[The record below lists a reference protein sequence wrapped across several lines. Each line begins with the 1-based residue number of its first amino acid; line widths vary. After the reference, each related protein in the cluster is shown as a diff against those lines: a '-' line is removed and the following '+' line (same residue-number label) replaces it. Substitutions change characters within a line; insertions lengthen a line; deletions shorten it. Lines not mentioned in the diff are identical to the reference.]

1 MADLTGRSF
10 ADRIAFLRDVRFLR
24 ATVQVIVLF
33 VVVGLAIW
41 LINNTNE
48 GLARARIP
56 TDFSFLT
63 QPSGFQIDEGL
74 VDQPHSRTDSYANA
88 FVVGLI
94 NTLRAVALSLIL
106 ATLLGLFVGIARL
119 STNFLVRAL
128 AIGYIEL
135 FQNTPLLLQL
145 FFIFTSVLLTLP
157 RATEPIVLPGP
168 SYLSSSGLAMPNL
181 IGTENA
187 LLWLLIVG
195 VGIGTGIALWR
206 RLRTIRLETG
216 RTTYAAEIGLSLMIG
231 IAIISWLI
239 LQPFTVDFPELGRF
253 GYVRNKGA
261 IISANF
267 VAIVLGLVL
276 YTGAFIAE
284 IVRSGIQSV
293 PIGQWEAARSQG
305 FTYGQILRLIVI
317 PQALRVMIPPLTNQ
331 YLNLAKNSSL
341 GAAVGF
347 AEVFGVA
354 RTMAQSVSVVPIM
367 VIVMGI
373 YLSLSLITA
382 AVMNVLNARFQIKT
396 R

>member
-1 MADLTGRSF
+1 MANF
-10 ADRIAFLRDVRFLR
+10 ADRSVSSLAFLRDVRFLR
-24 ATVQVIVLF
+24 SLVQVIVLI

-41 LINNTNE
+41 LINNTSE

-74 VDQPHSRTDSYANA
+74 VDQPHKRTDSYANA
-88 FVVGLI
+88 FGVALI
-94 NTLRAVALSLIL
+94 NTLRAVILSLIL

-119 STNFLVRAL
+119 STNFLLRSLAL
-128 AIGYIEL
+128 AYIEI

-145 FFIFTSVLLTLP
+145 FFIFTGVLLTLP

-168 SYLSSSGLAMPNL
+168 SYLSSSGLATPNL
-181 IGTENA
+181 VATETT
-187 LLWLLIVG
+187 LWWLLLTIVGIG
-195 VGIGTGIALWR
+195 VGITLWQ

-216 RTTYAAEIGLSLMIG
+216 RTTYAAEIGLGVMASVTV
-231 IAIISWLI
+231 IAWLV

-253 GYVRNKGA
+253 GYLRGKGA
-261 IISANF
+261 VISANF
-267 VAIVLGLVL
+267 LAIVLGLVL

-284 IVRSGIQSV
+284 IVRSGIQAV

-373 YLSLSLITA
+373 YLALSLITSA
-382 AVMNVLNARFQIKT
+382 IMNVLNARFQIKT

>member
-1 MADLTGRSF
+1 
-10 ADRIAFLRDVRFLR
+10 
-24 ATVQVIVLF
+24 
-33 VVVGLAIW
+33 
-41 LINNTNE
+41 
-48 GLARARIP
+48 
-56 TDFSFLT
+56 
-63 QPSGFQIDEGL
+63 
-74 VDQPHSRTDSYANA
+74 
-88 FVVGLI
+88 
-94 NTLRAVALSLIL
+94 
-106 ATLLGLFVGIARL
+106 
-119 STNFLVRAL
+119 
-128 AIGYIEL
+128 
-135 FQNTPLLLQL
+135 
-145 FFIFTSVLLTLP
+145 SVLLTLP
-157 RATEPIVLPGP
+157 RATEPIILPGP
-168 SYLSSSGLAMPNL
+168 SYLSSSGLATPNL
-181 IGTENA
+181 IATETTA
-187 LLWLLIVG
+187 FWLLLSVI
-195 VGIGTGIALWR
+195 GIGAGITLWR
-206 RLRTIRLETG
+206 RLRAIRLETG
-216 RTTYAAEIGLSLMIG
+216 RTTYAAEIGLGVMIG
-231 IAIISWLI
+231 VTVIAWIV

-261 IISANF
+261 IVSANF

-284 IVRSGIQSV
+284 VVRSGIQSV
-293 PIGQWEAARSQG
+293 PTGQWEAARSQG

-373 YLSLSLITA
+373 YLALSLIIA

>member
-1 MADLTGRSF
+1 MADLAKRFPVRRF
-10 ADRIAFLRDVRFLR
+10 AFWRDVRFLR
-24 ATVQVIVLF
+24 GAVQLIVLAI
-33 VVVGLAIW
+33 VIGLAIW
-41 LINNTNE
+41 LINNVNQ

-74 VDQPHSRTDSYANA
+74 VDQPHKRTDSYANA
-88 FVVGLI
+88 FAVALV
-94 NTLRAVALSLIL
+94 NTLRAVLVSLVL
-106 ATLLGLFVGIARL
+106 ATLLGLFIGIARL
-119 STNFLVRAL
+119 STNFLARTLAL
-128 AIGYIEL
+128 AYIEI

-145 FFIFTSVLLTLP
+145 FFIFTSILLTLP

-168 SYLSSSGLAMPNL
+168 SYLSSSGLATPNL
-181 IGTENA
+181 IPTETSGWWV
-187 LLWLLIVG
+187 LLTAIGIGVG
-195 VGIGTGIALWR
+195 VALWR

-216 RTTYAAEIGLSLMIG
+216 RTTYAAEIGLSVMFGVG
-231 IAIISWLI
+231 ILAWLI
-239 LQPFTVDFPELGRF
+239 LQPFTVDFPALGRF
-253 GYVRNKGA
+253 GYVRDRGA
-261 IISANF
+261 IVSANF

-276 YTGAFIAE
+276 YTSAFIAE

-293 PIGQWEAARSQG
+293 PIGQWEAARAQG
-305 FTYGQILRLIVI
+305 FTYGQILRLIVL
-317 PQALRVMIPPLTNQ
+317 PQALRVIIPPLTNQ

-373 YLSLSLITA
+373 YLALSLITS

>member
-1 MADLTGRSF
+1 MANF
-10 ADRIAFLRDVRFLR
+10 ADRSVSSLAFLRDVRFLR
-24 ATVQVIVLF
+24 SLVQVIVLI

-41 LINNTNE
+41 LINNTSE

-74 VDQPHSRTDSYANA
+74 VDQPHKRTDSYANA
-88 FVVGLI
+88 FGVALI
-94 NTLRAVALSLIL
+94 NTLRAVILSLIL

-119 STNFLVRAL
+119 STNFLLRSLAL
-128 AIGYIEL
+128 AYIEI

-145 FFIFTSVLLTLP
+145 FFIFTGVLLTLP

-168 SYLSSSGLAMPNL
+168 SYLSSSGLATPNL
-181 IGTENA
+181 VATETT
-187 LLWLLIVG
+187 LWWLLLTIVGIG
-195 VGIGTGIALWR
+195 VGITLWQ

-216 RTTYAAEIGLSLMIG
+216 RTTYAAEIGLGVMASVTV
-231 IAIISWLI
+231 IAWLV

-253 GYVRNKGA
+253 GYVRGKGA
-261 IISANF
+261 VISANF
-267 VAIVLGLVL
+267 LAIVLGLVL

-284 IVRSGIQSV
+284 IVRSGIQAV

-373 YLSLSLITA
+373 YLALSLITSA
-382 AVMNVLNARFQIKT
+382 IMNVLNARFQIKT

>member
-1 MADLTGRSF
+1 MAEITQPPDSQPF
-10 ADRIAFLRDVRFLR
+10 AFLRDVRFLR
-24 ATVQVIVLF
+24 VTVQLAVLS
-33 VVVGLAIW
+33 VVVLLAIW
-41 LINNTNE
+41 LIGNASE

-56 TDFSFLT
+56 TDFSFLS
-63 QPSGFQIDEGL
+63 QPSGFQIDEGF
-74 VDQPHSRTDSYANA
+74 VEQPHKRTDSYANA
-88 FVVGLI
+88 FVIGLI
-94 NTLRAVALSLIL
+94 NTLRAVVISLIL
-106 ATLLGLFVGIARL
+106 STLLGLFVGVARL
-119 STNFLVRAL
+119 STNYLVRTL

-157 RATEPIVLPGP
+157 PPATPIELPGP
-168 SYLSSSGLAMPNL
+168 SYLSSGGLATPNL
-181 IGTENA
+181 IGGENA
-187 LLWLLIVG
+187 AVWLLIAAL
-195 VGIGTGIALWR
+195 GIAIGVTLWR
-206 RLRTIRLETG
+206 RLRRVRLETG
-216 RTTYAAEIGLSLMIG
+216 QVTYAAEIGLGVMLG
-231 IAIISWLI
+231 VGVVAWLV
-239 LQPFTVDFPELGRF
+239 LQPFSTDVPELGRF
-253 GYVRNKGA
+253 GYIRGKGA

-267 VAIVLGLVL
+267 VAIILGLVL

-293 PIGQWEAARSQG
+293 PVGQWEAARSQG

-367 VIVMGI
+367 IIVMGI

-382 AVMNVLNARFQIKT
+382 AVMNVLNTRFQIKT

>member
-1 MADLTGRSF
+1 MADFSEQLRASPF
-10 ADRIAFLRDVRFLR
+10 AFVRDVRFLR
-24 ATVQVIVLF
+24 SAAQLIVLLI
-33 VVVGLAIW
+33 VIGLAIW

-74 VDQPHSRTDSYANA
+74 VDQPHKRTDSYANA
-88 FVVGLI
+88 FGVALI
-94 NTLRAVALSLIL
+94 NTLRAVILSLIL

-119 STNFLVRAL
+119 STNLLVRTL
-128 AIGYIEL
+128 AIAYIEV

-157 RATEPIVLPGP
+157 RATEPIILPGP
-168 SYLSSSGLAMPNL
+168 SYLSSSGLATPNL
-181 IGTENA
+181 IATQTAG
-187 LLWLLIVG
+187 LWLLLTVI
-195 VGIGTGIALWR
+195 GIGTGITLWQ
-206 RLRTIRLETG
+206 RLRKIRLETG
-216 RTTYAAEIGLSLMIG
+216 RTTYAAEIGLTVMISVG
-231 IAIISWLI
+231 VIAWIV

-261 IISANF
+261 IISASF

-305 FTYGQILRLIVI
+305 FSYGQILRLIVI

-373 YLSLSLITA
+373 YLSLSLITS
-382 AVMNVLNARFQIKT
+382 AVMNVLNTRFQIKT

>member
-1 MADLTGRSF
+1 MANF
-10 ADRIAFLRDVRFLR
+10 ADRSVSSLAFLRDVRFLR
-24 ATVQVIVLF
+24 SLVQVIVLI

-41 LINNTNE
+41 LINNTSE

-74 VDQPHSRTDSYANA
+74 VDQPHKRTDSYANA
-88 FVVGLI
+88 FGVALI
-94 NTLRAVALSLIL
+94 NTLRAVILSLIL

-119 STNFLVRAL
+119 STNFLLRSLAL
-128 AIGYIEL
+128 AYIEI

-145 FFIFTSVLLTLP
+145 FFIFTGVLLTLP

-168 SYLSSSGLAMPNL
+168 SYLSSSGLATPNL
-181 IGTENA
+181 VATETT
-187 LLWLLIVG
+187 LWWLLLTIVGIG
-195 VGIGTGIALWR
+195 VGITLWQ

-216 RTTYAAEIGLSLMIG
+216 RTTYAAEIGLGVIVSVTV
-231 IAIISWLI
+231 IAWLV

-253 GYVRNKGA
+253 GYVRGKGA
-261 IISANF
+261 VISANF
-267 VAIVLGLVL
+267 LAIVLGLVL

-284 IVRSGIQSV
+284 IVRSGIQAV

-373 YLSLSLITA
+373 YLALSLITSA
-382 AVMNVLNARFQIKT
+382 IMNVLNARFQIKT

>member
-1 MADLTGRSF
+1 MASFTGRTFSN
-10 ADRIAFLRDVRFLR
+10 ATAFLRDVRFQR
-24 ATVQVIVLF
+24 AAVQLIILIAVIALGV
-33 VVVGLAIW
+33 W
-41 LINNTNE
+41 LINNINA

-74 VDQPHSRTDSYANA
+74 VDQPHRRTDSYANA
-88 FVVGLI
+88 FAVGLV
-94 NTLRAVALSLIL
+94 NTLRAVILSLIL
-106 ATLLGLFVGIARL
+106 STLLGLFVGIARL
-119 STNFLVRAL
+119 STNFLVRSL

-168 SYLSSSGLAMPNL
+168 SYLSSSGLATPNL
-181 IGTENA
+181 IATETA
-187 LLWLLIVG
+187 AFWLLLSVI
-195 VGIGTGIALWR
+195 GIGAGIALWR
-206 RLRTIRLETG
+206 RLRAIRLETG
-216 RTTYAAEIGLSLMIG
+216 RTTYAAEIGLGVMIG
-231 IAIISWLI
+231 VTVIAWIV

-261 IISANF
+261 IVSANF

-284 IVRSGIQSV
+284 VVRSGIQSV
-293 PIGQWEAARSQG
+293 PTGQWEAARSQG

-373 YLSLSLITA
+373 YLALSLITA

>member
-1 MADLTGRSF
+1 MADFSEQLRASPF
-10 ADRIAFLRDVRFLR
+10 AFVRDVRFLR
-24 ATVQVIVLF
+24 SAAQLIVLLI
-33 VVVGLAIW
+33 VIGLAIW

-74 VDQPHSRTDSYANA
+74 VDQPHKRTDSYANA
-88 FVVGLI
+88 FGVALI
-94 NTLRAVALSLIL
+94 NTLRAVILSLIL

-119 STNFLVRAL
+119 STNLLVRTL
-128 AIGYIEL
+128 AIAYIEV

-157 RATEPIVLPGP
+157 RATEPIILPGP
-168 SYLSSSGLAMPNL
+168 SYLSSSGLATPNL
-181 IGTENA
+181 IATQTAG
-187 LLWLLIVG
+187 LWLLLTMI
-195 VGIGTGIALWR
+195 GIGTGITLWQ
-206 RLRTIRLETG
+206 RLRKIRLETG
-216 RTTYAAEIGLSLMIG
+216 RTTYAAEIGLTVMISVG
-231 IAIISWLI
+231 VIAWIV

-261 IISANF
+261 IISASF

-305 FTYGQILRLIVI
+305 FSYGQILRLIVI

-373 YLSLSLITA
+373 YLSLSLITS

>member
-1 MADLTGRSF
+1 MADLTQRSPLP
-10 ADRIAFLRDVRFLR
+10 RLAFLRDVRFLR
-24 ATVQVIVLF
+24 AAVQLIVLA
-33 VVVGLAIW
+33 VVIGLALW
-41 LINNTNE
+41 LINNTSE

-74 VDQPHSRTDSYANA
+74 VDQPHKRTDSYANA
-88 FVVGLI
+88 FAVALV
-94 NTLRAVALSLIL
+94 NTLRAVILGLIL
-106 ATLLGLFVGIARL
+106 STLLGLFVGIARL
-119 STNFLVRAL
+119 STNFLARTLAL
-128 AIGYIEL
+128 AYIEI

-157 RATEPIVLPGP
+157 RATEPIILPGP
-168 SYLSSSGLAMPNL
+168 SYLSSSGLATPNL
-181 IGTENA
+181 IATERSG
-187 LLWLLIVG
+187 LWLLLTVI
-195 VGIGTGIALWR
+195 GIGGGIALWR
-206 RLRTIRLETG
+206 RLRAIRLETG
-216 RTTYAAEIGLSLMIG
+216 RTTYAAEIGLSVLFGVG
-231 IAIISWLI
+231 ILAWLI

-293 PIGQWEAARSQG
+293 PTGQWEAARSQG
-305 FTYGQILRLIVI
+305 FTYGQILRLIVL

-373 YLSLSLITA
+373 YLALSLITA